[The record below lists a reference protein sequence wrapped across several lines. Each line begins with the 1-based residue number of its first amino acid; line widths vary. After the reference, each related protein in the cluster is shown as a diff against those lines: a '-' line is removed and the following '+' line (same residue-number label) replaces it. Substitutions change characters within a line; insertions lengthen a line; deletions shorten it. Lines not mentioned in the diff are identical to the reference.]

1 MMRTTG
7 SVARYTPS
15 LRRARLPIL
24 ISAAAGAGR
33 PRRAEPAIRAAL
45 GDRFELDV
53 RYPATLDEL
62 RDGIAREVRAGTAM
76 VAIGGGDGTLHHA
89 VNAIGDAPVTLAP
102 LPLGTGNDFCRSLG
116 LGPGLDLAFAAL
128 RDGSVRVVDQLLV
141 QGRRVLTVAGLGLVA
156 DSALLVHALA
166 RPGRATRP
174 VVRALGSAAYLGIT
188 GLRLLGQPGLAR
200 EASVSWRGAEGGWT
214 RVGGRWYGVVL
225 ACRPTLGAGLRL
237 PLVVADD
244 DGLVELVLVEPRA
257 RLRVALHLPRLRSGA
272 RIPDDLLTVHQAV
285 EIAIEWAGGT
295 RVVGDG
301 EDLGVATAVT
311 ARVLPAALRV
321 VAPQAPGAMMRA
333 T

>member
-1 MMRTTG
+1 MRH
-7 SVARYTPS
+7 
-15 LRRARLPIL
+15 ARLPVF
-24 ISAAAGAGR
+24 ISAAAGSGR

-45 GDRFELDV
+45 SDRFELDL

-62 RDGIAREVRAGTAM
+62 RDGIARELGSGTATI
-76 VAIGGGDGTLHHA
+76 AIGGGDGTLHHA
-89 VNAIGDAPVTLAP
+89 ANAIGDAPVTLAP

-116 LGPGLDLAFAAL
+116 LTPGLGPALAAL
-128 RDGSVRVVDQLLV
+128 RHGSVRAVDQLLV

-156 DSALLVHALA
+156 DSALQVHALA
-166 RPGRATRP
+166 RPGRVTRP
-174 VVRALGSAAYLGIT
+174 AVRALGSAAYLGVT
-188 GLRLLGQPGLAR
+188 GLRLLGQPRLAR
-200 EASVSWRGAEGGWT
+200 EASIGWRGAEGGW
-214 RVGGRWYGVVL
+214 RQVSGRWYGVVL

-237 PLVVADD
+237 PLAVADD

-272 RIPDDLLTVHQAV
+272 RIPDDLLTVHHAV
-285 EIAIEWAGGT
+285 EIAIEWDGGT

-321 VAPQAPGAMMRA
+321 AAPQAPGAMMRA